1 MNEISVSRYNP
12 GYAIDYD
19 KMILAPIPNYFS
31 DLLAKQ
37 TELVQ
42 RGESQLTQE
51 EIKELSSKCDI
62 SQMSAQEH
70 KDFVNYL
77 ADKGVIDRP
86 ESLEFDPGERIS
98 IKGGQAWLEEEG
110 AKPVRGSGVLD
121 VPQFLHPYLEGQYK
135 KLLAEQAVAALRSAK
150 SC

>member
-1 MNEISVSRYNP
+1 
-12 GYAIDYD
+12 
-19 KMILAPIPNYFS
+19 
-31 DLLAKQ
+31 
-37 TELVQ
+37 
-42 RGESQLTQE
+42 
-51 EIKELSSKCDI
+51 
-62 SQMSAQEH
+62 MSAQEH